1 MPMSTLSCDTIGDI
15 NHGFSREAINTEIAK
30 AFADLENRGEEDG
43 KARTVEIKL
52 SMTKIKGG
60 AIGLDVQAV
69 AKIPAYRTGITVA
82 EPGIDA
88 LAPRGRQHVIQFRSD
103 NPERPDQKTFSDV
116 EGEVPNEE

>member
-1 MPMSTLSCDTIGDI
+1 MPMSILNHKTIGDI
-15 NHGFSREAINTEIAK
+15 NHGFSGAAIDEEIRK

-43 KARTVEIKL
+43 KARVVEIKL
-52 SMTKIKGG
+52 SMMKIKGG
-60 AIGLDVQAV
+60 AIALDVQAV

-103 NPERPDQKTFSDV
+103 NPENPRQQTFAD
-116 EGEVPNEE
+116 GEIPNEE